1 MGAGQICSQKPIVN
15 LKEQDG
21 LTRLMKHG
29 FYQDNDEDL
38 DGSYLTQWGV
48 VTYRLSA
55 FIITTNACN
64 LGSLITILWRTWYLV
79 SATHCRLVA
88 RLLWIMEWL

>member
-1 MGAGQICSQKPIVN
+1 MGAGQICSQKPNVN

-38 DGSYLTQWGV
+38 KALTLMAV
-48 VTYRLSA
+48 
-55 FIITTNACN
+55 
-64 LGSLITILWRTWYLV
+64 ILP
-79 SATHCRLVA
+79 SGA
-88 RLLWIMEWL
+88 